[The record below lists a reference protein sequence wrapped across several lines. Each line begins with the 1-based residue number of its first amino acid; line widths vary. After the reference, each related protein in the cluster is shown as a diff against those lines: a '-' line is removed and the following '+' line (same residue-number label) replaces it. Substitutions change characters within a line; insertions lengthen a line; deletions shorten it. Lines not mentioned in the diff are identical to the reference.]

1 MELITSAVD
10 MQSRATRLRNE
21 GKIIGFVP
29 TMGYLHRGHLSLVDL
44 VRAKCDALI
53 LSIFVNPTQF
63 GAGEDFEKYPRDV
76 KRDLELCREKGVDF
90 VFTPQSS
97 EIYEPDAS
105 TFVVEEEVGKGLC
118 GDTRPAHFKGV
129 ATVCAKLFNLC
140 QPHLVALGQKDAQQV
155 VVLKRMIR
163 DLHFPIDVLVGPI
176 LREDDGLAM
185 SSRNAYLEP
194 NQRKD
199 ALLISRALQAARVLV
214 EEKGSS
220 NVDRVKAEVLNIL
233 KEGRYLRVN
242 YVEIVDRETMVPE
255 TEIIPGRSMLAVAV
269 WVEQVRLIDNFCF

>member
-1 MELITSAVD
+1 
-10 MQSRATRLRNE
+10 
-21 GKIIGFVP
+21 
-29 TMGYLHRGHLSLVDL
+29 
-44 VRAKCDALI
+44 
-53 LSIFVNPTQF
+53 
-63 GAGEDFEKYPRDV
+63 
-76 KRDLELCREKGVDF
+76 
-90 VFTPQSS
+90 
-97 EIYEPDAS
+97 
-105 TFVVEEEVGKGLC
+105 
-118 GDTRPAHFKGV
+118 
-129 ATVCAKLFNLC
+129 
-140 QPHLVALGQKDAQQV
+140 
-155 VVLKRMIR
+155 
-163 DLHFPIDVLVGPI
+163 
-176 LREDDGLAM
+176 M

-220 NVDRVKAEVLNIL
+220 NVDRLKAEVLNIL

>member
-1 MELITSAVD
+1 MELITSAAD

-21 GKIIGFVP
+21 GKTIGFVP
-29 TMGYLHRGHLSLVDL
+29 TMGYLHQGHLSLVDL

-118 GDTRPAHFKGV
+118 GDTRPSHFKGV

>member
-1 MELITSAVD
+1 MELITSAAD

-21 GKIIGFVP
+21 GKTIGCVP
-29 TMGYLHRGHLSLVDL
+29 TMRYLHRGHLSLVDL

-76 KRDLELCREKGVDF
+76 KRDLELCGEKGVDF

-105 TFVVEEEVGKGLC
+105 TFVVEEVVGKGLC

-129 ATVCAKLFNLC
+129 ATVCAKLFNLR

>member
-1 MELITSAVD
+1 
-10 MQSRATRLRNE
+10 
-21 GKIIGFVP
+21 
-29 TMGYLHRGHLSLVDL
+29 
-44 VRAKCDALI
+44 
-53 LSIFVNPTQF
+53 
-63 GAGEDFEKYPRDV
+63 
-76 KRDLELCREKGVDF
+76 
-90 VFTPQSS
+90 
-97 EIYEPDAS
+97 
-105 TFVVEEEVGKGLC
+105 VGKGLC

>member
-1 MELITSAVD
+1 MELITSAAD

-63 GAGEDFEKYPRDV
+63 GVGEDFEKYPRDV
-76 KRDLELCREKGVDF
+76 KRDLELCGEKGVDF

-105 TFVVEEEVGKGLC
+105 TFVVEEVVGKGLC

-176 LREDDGLAM
+176 LREEDGLAM

-199 ALLISRALQAARVLV
+199 ALLIFRALQASRVLV